1 MNQHEEVIRFVCAFS
16 SALLWPFG
24 RIYYQ
29 AYADYYSCLFFSSQK
44 RCKEKYM
51 KIPLGIKNLF
61 LLAKQIFYCIIVA
74 SNLISSAY

>member
-29 AYADYYSCLFFSSQK
+29 AYDDYYSCLFFSSPK
-44 RCKEKYM
+44 KNVCKKNM
-51 KIPLGIKNLF
+51 KIPFEPICVRINRKF
-61 LLAKQIFYCIIVA
+61 IFVG
-74 SNLISSAY
+74 